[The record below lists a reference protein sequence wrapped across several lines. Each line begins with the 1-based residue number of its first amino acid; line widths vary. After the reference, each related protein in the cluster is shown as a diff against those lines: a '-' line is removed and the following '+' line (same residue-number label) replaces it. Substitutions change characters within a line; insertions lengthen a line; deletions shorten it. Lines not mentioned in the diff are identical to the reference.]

1 MSYADEVLH
10 DINWGRQCPEF
21 LHHGGGGGKVSLP
34 ALNSGLDSLSMGVVK
49 PPGLWI
55 LVGPG

>member
-1 MSYADEVLH
+1 MISTGVG
-10 DINWGRQCPEF
+10 NVQNF
-21 LHHGGGGGKVSLP
+21 STTGGGKVSLP